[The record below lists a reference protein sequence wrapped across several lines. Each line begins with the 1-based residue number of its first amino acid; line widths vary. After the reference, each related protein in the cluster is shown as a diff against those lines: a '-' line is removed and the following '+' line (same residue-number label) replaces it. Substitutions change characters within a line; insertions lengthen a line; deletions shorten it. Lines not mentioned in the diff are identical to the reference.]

1 MPTITECR
9 YRSRVIDVERA
20 LEIKKD
26 LLESGK
32 SDADFT
38 CIECGAPVR
47 PHRDGGHASAHFEHL
62 ARNPE
67 CSLSHRGRGAGE
79 DIALKPV
86 ESINEAQVN
95 AQAFS
100 GIGEAV
106 TSVANENF
114 NRFFHWYYFPDLDL
128 FAPSKFIGYKNTNLE
143 NYKGNGTGT
152 ETQRV
157 LSQWFSKVRSGT
169 KKHEEL
175 SRKLISFAEI
185 VGKSIS
191 KKTFEGAGG
200 IYILS
205 DEYADKDFPD
215 EVAKSSFREGATKQV
230 RVNAYERSNQAR
242 AECIEH
248 YGAKCCVCDF
258 EFQSLYGKELGA
270 GFIHVHHLVDIA
282 HIGEEY
288 EVDPIADLRPVCPNC
303 HAMLHKRKPAMH
315 PDELRKIIREG
326 A

>member
-1 MPTITECR
+1 MPTITECI
-9 YRSRVIDVERA
+9 YKSQVIDVERA
-20 LEIKKD
+20 LEIKKYS
-26 LLESGK
+26 LESEN

-67 CSLSHRGRGAGE
+67 CSLSHRAKGANEQGVLE
-79 DIALKPV
+79 PV

-100 GIGEAV
+100 GVGKAAK
-106 TSVANENF
+106 TVANENF
-114 NRFFHWYYFPDLDL
+114 NRFFHWYYFPELDL
-128 FAPSKFIGYKNTNLE
+128 FAPSKFIGYKNTNLD
-143 NYKGNGTGT
+143 NYKGKGTGT

-157 LSQWFSKVRSGT
+157 LGQWFSKVEAGT
-169 KKHEEL
+169 ESHKEL
-175 SRKLISFAEI
+175 SRKLTDFAESI
-185 VGKSIS
+185 DKTIS
-191 KKTFEGAGG
+191 KKTFEGTGG
-200 IYILS
+200 VYILS
-205 DEYADKDFPD
+205 GEYADQDFPD
-215 EVAKSSFREGATKQV
+215 EITKSSFKEGATKQV

-242 AECIEH
+242 AECIEY

-270 GFIHVHHLVDIA
+270 GFIHVHHLVDISQ
-282 HIGEEY
+282 IGKEY

-315 PDELRKIIREG
+315 PEELRKIVKEG